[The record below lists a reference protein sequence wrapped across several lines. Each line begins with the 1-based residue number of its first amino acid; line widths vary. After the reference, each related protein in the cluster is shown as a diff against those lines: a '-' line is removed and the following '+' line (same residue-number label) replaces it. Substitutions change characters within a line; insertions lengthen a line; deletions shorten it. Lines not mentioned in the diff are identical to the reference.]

1 MAGSDT
7 VARRFLATVAA
18 HGDVKALMDP
28 FDEDRQWTFARFAE
42 DVASVAAG
50 LAARGVTRGDR
61 VVVMMRNRAEF
72 HLADT
77 AALFLGATPFSVYNT
92 AAPDEIA
99 HAAGVAGATLAIVED
114 SGFVERFDG
123 ARRRVPDL
131 QTVVV
136 EDDSWTDLSAHGQ
149 ADLAELADASRP
161 DDVVTV
167 IFTSGTTGPAK
178 AVAITNANVCATS
191 DAVVERSGMDMAA
204 KRVISYLP
212 MAHIAERVVSHYSH
226 LLHGLSVA
234 PCPDILYFRD
244 FAVAVR
250 PNVMFGVPR
259 VWEKLQQAVL
269 AAAEADPARAKALA
283 DGIAAGRELVLAER
297 AGTLT
302 KEQQDTWD
310 FLDAV
315 AFSVVRELTGLSEL
329 VLGASG
335 AAPISPELIDWFRAM
350 RIPLSEVYGMSESTG
365 VISWEPYQVKP
376 GTVGRAIPNVEI
388 RIADDGEILA
398 RGPNV
403 FPGYLGS
410 PEATADILE
419 DGWLHTGD
427 IGELDG
433 DGYLRIVDR
442 KKELIITA
450 GGENVSPANLEA
462 ALATLA
468 LVGQACVVGDRQKF
482 PAAIVTLDPDYA
494 PQWAALHG
502 RADATFADLTKDDE
516 VRAEIQRGIDEVNS
530 RFTRAYQV
538 KKFTVVPDIWLPSS
552 DLLTPT
558 FKLKRRGIAARY
570 AAEIAAMY
578 SGEAS

>member
-1 MAGSDT
+1 VTALLEPFDDERQWTFG
-7 VARRFLATVAA
+7 RFADDLATVAA
-18 HGDVKALMDP
+18 
-28 FDEDRQWTFARFAE
+28 
-42 DVASVAAG
+42 G
-50 LAARGVTRGDR
+50 LAERGVGRGDR
-61 VVVMMRNRAEF
+61 VVLMMRNRAEF

-92 AAPDEIA
+92 ASPDEIA
-99 HAAGVAGATLAIVED
+99 HAVGVADASLAIVED
-114 SGFVERFDG
+114 AGFVDRFEV
-123 ARRRVPDL
+123 ARRRVPAL
-131 QTVVV
+131 QTIAVA
-136 EDDSWTDLSAHGQ
+136 DDSWTDLWSHGQ
-149 ADLAELADASRP
+149 VDLDELAKASQP
-161 DDVVTV
+161 DEIATI

-178 AVAITNANVCATS
+178 AVQITHANVCATS
-191 DAVVERSGMDMAA
+191 DAVAERSGLDLAG

-212 MAHIAERVVSHYSH
+212 MAHIAERVVSHYSQ

-234 PCPDILYFRD
+234 PCPDIQLFRD
-244 FAVAVR
+244 FAVEVR

-269 AAAEADPARAKALA
+269 AAASADPARAKALD
-283 DGIAAGRELVLAER
+283 DGIAAARELVLAER

-302 KEQQDTWD
+302 KEQQETWD

-365 VISWEPYQVKP
+365 VISWEPYEVRP
-376 GTVGRAIPNVEI
+376 GTVGRAIPNVEVV
-388 RIADDGEILA
+388 IADDGEILA

-403 FPGYLGS
+403 FLGYLGAAA
-410 PEATADILE
+410 ATAEIL
-419 DGWLHTGD
+419 DGGWLHTGD
-427 IGELDG
+427 IGELDD
-433 DGYLRIVDR
+433 DGFLRIVDR

-462 ALATLA
+462 ALATLP
-468 LVGQACVVGDRQKF
+468 LIGQACVVGDGQKF

-494 PQWAALHG
+494 PQWAAEHG
-502 RADATFADLTKDDE
+502 RHGATFADLAEDEE
-516 VRAEIQRGIDEVNS
+516 VRAEIQRGIDEVNG

-538 KKFTVVPDIWLPSS
+538 KKFTIVPDIWLPSS

-570 AAEIAAMY
+570 VAEIASMY
-578 SGEAS
+578 A

>member
-1 MAGSDT
+1 MADQDT
-7 VARRFLATVAA
+7 VTRRFLATLAD
-18 HGDVKALMDP
+18 HGDVLALMDP
-28 FDEDRQWTFARFAE
+28 FREERQWTFARYAD
-42 DVASVAAG
+42 DVATVAAG
-50 LAARGVTRGDR
+50 LAQRGVGPGSH
-61 VVVMMRNRAEF
+61 VMLMMRNRAEF
-72 HLADT
+72 HVADT

-92 AAPDEIA
+92 ASPDEIA
-99 HAAGVAGATLAIVED
+99 HAVGTASAVLAIVED
-114 SGFVERFDG
+114 RAFVERLDA
-123 ARRRVPDL
+123 ARRRVPALD
-131 QTVVV
+131 TIVV
-136 EDDSWTDLSAHGQ
+136 DDSSWTDLASHGQ
-149 ADLAELADASRP
+149 VDLTERADASRP

-178 AVAITNANVCATS
+178 AVQITHANVCATA
-191 DAVVERSGMDMAA
+191 DAVVERSGLDLAA

-212 MAHIAERVVSHYSH
+212 MAHIAERVVSHYAP
-226 LLHGLSVA
+226 LLHGLSVT
-234 PCPDILYFRD
+234 PCPDIQQFRD
-244 FAVAVR
+244 FALAVR
-250 PNVMFGVPR
+250 PHVMFGVPR

-269 AAAEADPARAKALA
+269 SAAAADPARAKALA
-283 DGIAAGRELVLAER
+283 DGIAAARELVLAER
-297 AGTLT
+297 AGVLT
-302 KEQQDTWD
+302 KEQQETWD

-315 AFSVVRELTGLSEL
+315 AFSVVRELTGLSDL
-329 VLGASG
+329 VLGATG

-365 VISWEPYQVKP
+365 VISWEPYAVKP
-376 GTVGRAIPNVEI
+376 GTVGRAIPNVEV

-403 FPGYLGS
+403 FPGYLGN
-410 PEATADILE
+410 PEATAGILE
-419 DGWLHTGD
+419 GDWLHTGD
-427 IGELDG
+427 IGELDA

-462 ALATLA
+462 ALATLP
-468 LVGQACVVGDRQKF
+468 LVGQACVVGDGQKF

-494 PQWAALHG
+494 PQWAADHG
-502 RADATFADLTKDDE
+502 RHDATFADLAHDDE

-538 KKFTVVPDIWLPSS
+538 KRFTVVPDIWLPSS

-558 FKLKRRGIAARY
+558 FKLKRRGVAARY

-578 SGEAS
+578 A